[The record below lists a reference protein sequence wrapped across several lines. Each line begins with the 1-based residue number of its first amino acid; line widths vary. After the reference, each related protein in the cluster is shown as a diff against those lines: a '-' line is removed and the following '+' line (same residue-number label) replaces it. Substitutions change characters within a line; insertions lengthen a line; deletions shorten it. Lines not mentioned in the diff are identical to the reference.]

1 MIALIQRV
9 AGASV
14 TVGGEKVAVIGRG
27 ILALVGIAASD
38 AEASCDRLLQKV
50 LDYRIFPDDAG
61 RMNLNLRQIEGELL
75 LVPQFTLL
83 ADTGR
88 GTRPGFSRGAPPAQA
103 EALFAT
109 LIRRAQTAYP
119 KVAAGRFG
127 ADMQVG
133 LVNDGPVTFWLE
145 VA

>member
-9 AGASV
+9 TGASV
-14 TVGGEKVAVIGRG
+14 AVGGEKVAVIDRG
-27 ILALVGIAASD
+27 ILALVGIAVTD

-109 LIRRAQTAYP
+109 LISRAQAAYP